1 MSEAAA
7 EDRSDSRDEELLAE
21 LFDQL
26 LQEILEGRTP
36 DLTTLHRDR
45 PDLQPRIQKA
55 WSLACAVAGRREPSR
70 PVMGGYEILRELGHG
85 GMGTVYLA
93 RHQILQREVAIKVLP
108 QSLAM
113 SPRAK
118 QRFLDEARA
127 LARVRHDDV
136 VHVHRVLDHAEMLA
150 FEMEYV
156 PGPSLQDVV
165 QALRTHPKPGSR
177 EALAAA
183 VGVPVAQLGARTGVE
198 WTVRLGIRMA
208 RALAAVHALGL
219 VHRDVKPAN
228 ILLRDDGRPVLAD
241 FGLAH
246 AGGDDHGTTSRATSF
261 AGTAGYAA
269 PERLRT
275 GDAGLD
281 ARADIYGLG
290 VTLCELLLLRA
301 PYRGQ
306 SGEEVL
312 LQIDR
317 GEFRGVRS
325 HAPHV
330 SRDLDIVIGK
340 AMQAD
345 PRHRYAD
352 AQAFADDLQRVLD
365 FAPILARPDGPLQRL
380 GKLLRRNRA
389 VVLAASAGA
398 LLVTLAL
405 LPLLDHLRT
414 EEQRRAA
421 AQEALVTARSL
432 VLSPDNLRATDTRA
446 TAGAPAGAA
455 HDALAAP
462 SRPLAA
468 ALANYERALATPG
481 LATTAAVEHH
491 VVAMVHVALAGAPT
505 PDELRDRLAALPPLT
520 RQVASQL
527 LGQEATD
534 APTDATALDRFGAGL
549 AALLL
554 GSPQQARVAWRGL
567 AAELPD
573 HPLLEAGSALLL
585 AHDGQPERAFPRLF
599 HAAKAFPNSSALA
612 LALTEAALVMG
623 DLELAA
629 TWLDRSPDPRDQPFA
644 QRRRELLAADLDAAR
659 GDRDSAAAAYR
670 RLCHADASDPLPM
683 LRLAELAAHDG
694 DWQTATR
701 QLEHLLRRWPHH
713 SAARLEL
720 ARIHLLRRDLPAYV
734 AEARFVLGLQLDEF
748 GPGTLERF
756 AAVLSLAGLDDLRSG
771 RLAETPTRTGP
782 ALRNQPLSTWLPTA
796 AQLGV
801 RHALTTLATFD
812 TLLRQRSRLDARRIP
827 AGVHAARQTLLRLPS
842 LAWQG
847 SPWLWALAL
856 AAPSRELDLLANRIA
871 EVAALRGSSLGAP
884 LQVVTNLPFVRA
896 ARTIRRVGTGTPMLR
911 VRDLD
916 GDTLPELVLAWPSQS
931 GTDERG
937 ALELRS
943 LPTGELLRTF
953 LADDDLQMFGRAVL
967 AVPDVDGDFCD
978 ELLVGAPRG
987 TPQSRGGEVLLVSG
1001 RTGERLWV
1009 HRAASDAFGVA
1020 LAVLD
1025 DLDGD
1030 GLGDLAVG
1038 SSPATLQPNDL
1049 GRVVVLSARTGQPLR
1064 EFLADRGGSWFG
1076 GALCAT
1082 GDLDGDGI
1090 GDLLIGGN
1098 FGNAPGLCRAV
1109 SVATGHEL
1117 FTLTEPDRSAD
1128 FGEQLVALGDLDG
1141 DGRSEFA
1148 IGASGRSS
1156 RGLQPGR
1163 VAVVDGTGR
1172 VRQELLGERPG
1183 DGFGAVL
1190 CALPN
1195 WRRDGRPALAVA
1207 ARRGGVVGSGYVRI
1221 FDAGSGRPLQS
1232 FFGMASHAAYAF
1244 ALCELGD
1251 RDGDGFPDLGIA
1263 EADRSGRV
1271 QVRSMSFALH
1281 PAIAQGR

>member
-36 DLTTLHRDR
+36 DLTELHRDR

-70 PVMGGYEILRELGHG
+70 PVMGGYEIVRELGHG

-113 SPRAK
+113 SARAK
-118 QRFLDEARA
+118 QRFLAEARA
-127 LARVRHDDV
+127 LAQVRHDDV
-136 VHVHRVLDHAEMLA
+136 VHIHRVLDHAEMLA
-150 FEMEYV
+150 FEMEYIS
-156 PGPSLQDVV
+156 GPSLQEVV
-165 QALRTHPKPGSR
+165 QTLRAHPKPGSR
-177 EALAAA
+177 DALAAA
-183 VGVPVAQLGARTGVE
+183 VGVPASQLGARTTVE
-198 WTVRLGIRMA
+198 WAVRLGIRMA
-208 RALAAVHALGL
+208 RALAAVHTLGL

-246 AGGDDHGTTSRATSF
+246 AGGETDAGNPRATSF

-269 PERLRT
+269 PERLRS

-312 LQIDR
+312 RQIDR
-317 GEFRGVRS
+317 GEFTGVRE

-345 PRHRYAD
+345 PRHRYGD
-352 AQAFADDLQRVLD
+352 ANAFADDLQRVLD

-380 GKLLRRNRA
+380 GKLLRRNRT

-398 LLVTLAL
+398 LLVVLAL
-405 LPLLDHLRT
+405 LPWLDHLRSQ
-414 EEQRRAA
+414 EQRRAA
-421 AQEALVTARSL
+421 AGEALLAARSL

-446 TAGAPAGAA
+446 TAGTPA
-455 HDALAAP
+455 DESSDVLASQGKA
-462 SRPLAA
+462 LAA
-468 ALANYERALATPG
+468 ALTQYDLVLATPPTTG
-481 LATTAAVEHH
+481 TAAVERH
-491 VVAMVHVALAGAPT
+491 VVALVRCALAGAPT
-505 PDELRDRLAALPPLT
+505 PGELAERLAALPPLT
-520 RQVASQL
+520 RHVAGRL
-527 LGQEATD
+527 LGRPTAPEPAVAT
-534 APTDATALDRFGAGL
+534 PLDRFGAGL
-549 AALLL
+549 VALLL
-554 GSPQQARVAWRGL
+554 GSPQQARAAWQDL
-567 AAELPD
+567 STELPD
-573 HPLLEAGSALLL
+573 HPLLDAGSALLL
-585 AHDGQPERAFPRLF
+585 AHEGHPERAFPRLF
-599 HAAKAFPNSSALA
+599 HAAKAFPSSSALA
-612 LALTEAALVMG
+612 LALAEAALVMG

-659 GDRDSAAAAYR
+659 GNRAAAAAVYR
-670 RLCHADASDPLPM
+670 RLVHADAGDPLPV
-683 LRLAELAAHDG
+683 LRLAELASHDG

-720 ARIHLLRRDLPAYV
+720 ARIHLLRRDLPAYL
-734 AEARFVLGLQLDEF
+734 AEARFVLGLELDEF
-748 GPGTLERF
+748 GPGACERF
-756 AAVLSLAGLDDLRSG
+756 AAILSLAGLDDLRSG
-771 RLAETPTRTGP
+771 RLAQAAIRSGPT
-782 ALRNQPLSTWLPTA
+782 LRNQPLSTWLPAA
-796 AQLGV
+796 AQRGV

-812 TLLRQRSRLDARRIP
+812 RLLRRFSDRDARRIP
-827 AGVHAARQTLLRLPS
+827 AGVHAARLTLLQLPS
-842 LAWQG
+842 LTWQG
-847 SPWLWALAL
+847 GPWLGVLV
-856 AAPSRELDLLANRIA
+856 LLAPGRQLDQLANHVA
-871 EVAALRGSSLGAP
+871 EQAALRGSSLGSP
-884 LQVVTNLPFVRA
+884 LQVVTNHPFVRA
-896 ARTIRRVGTGTPMLR
+896 ERTIRRVGAGTPMLR
-911 VRDLD
+911 TRDLD
-916 GDTLPELVLAWPSQS
+916 GDTLPEFVLAWPTQP
-931 GTDERG
+931 GEPERG

-943 LPTGELLRTF
+943 LHTGELLRTF
-953 LADDDLQMFGRAVL
+953 VADDDLQMFARAVL

-987 TPQSRGGEVLLVSG
+987 TTASRGGEVVLLSG
-1001 RTGERLWV
+1001 RTGQRLWSQRSD
-1009 HRAASDAFGVA
+1009 HDAFGVA
-1020 LAVLD
+1020 LAALD

-1030 GLGDLAVG
+1030 GHGDFAVG
-1038 SSPATLQPNDL
+1038 SSPATLLPNDP
-1049 GRVVVLSARTGQPLR
+1049 GRVVVLSARTGRPLR
-1064 EFLADRGGSWFG
+1064 EFVAERGGNWFG
-1076 GALCAT
+1076 GALAAA
-1082 GDLDGDGI
+1082 GDLDGDGV
-1090 GDLLIGGN
+1090 GDLLVGGN
-1098 FGNAPGLCRAV
+1098 YGNAPGLVRAL
-1109 SVATGHEL
+1109 SVATGREL
-1117 FTLTEPDRSAD
+1117 FSLTEPDRSTD

-1148 IGASGRSS
+1148 IAAAGRSS

-1163 VAVVDGTGR
+1163 VAVLDGTGR
-1172 VRQELLGERPG
+1172 IRHELFGERAG

-1190 CALPN
+1190 CVVPD

-1207 ARRGGVVGSGYVRI
+1207 ARRGGVVGSGYVRV

-1232 FFGMASHAAYAF
+1232 FFGMAGHAAYGF
-1244 ALCELGD
+1244 AMCDLGD

-1263 EADRSGRV
+1263 EAERGGRV
-1271 QVRSMSFALH
+1271 HVRSMSFALH
-1281 PAIAQGR
+1281 PQVAEGR